1 MEKSVS
7 LKWDKSREHVGNK
20 TCEAREHIEHLAC
33 ETRGYVGQKSR
44 ATQEDMR
51 HIWHETR
58 KGTRAHKA
66 QAT

>member
-33 ETRGYVGQKSR
+33 ETRGYVGQKTR
-44 ATQEDMR
+44 ATQEDCVFS
-51 HIWHETR
+51 IL
-58 KGTRAHKA
+58 
-66 QAT
+66 

>member
-20 TCEAREHIEHLAC
+20 TCEARE
-33 ETRGYVGQKSR
+33 YVGQKTR